1 MGDKTIKPPNEMS
14 FLDHL
19 EELRWHLI
27 RSTLAIV
34 IIGCV
39 AFLMKDFIFDT
50 VIFGPKKMDFPTY
63 RVFCHIATFLGFE
76 SAFCADKLP
85 FTIQSRLMS
94 GQFSAHIWTSIWA
107 GFIVGFPYVL
117 YEVWKFISPGLYEK
131 ERKNSRGFI
140 LVASFLFFL
149 GVLFGYYV
157 VAPLSINFLGTYQVS
172 SEVTNEFDLASYIST
187 IRTSVIACGILFELP
202 IIIYFLT
209 KVGLVTPELMKKYR
223 KIALVIVLILSAVI
237 TPPDV
242 TSQIIVAFPVLILY
256 QVSIGISKRVLKN
269 EAKRERKA
277 AEKAKAEKAKAE
289 KARAAA
295 QAKADKENTDITP
308 K

>member
-1 MGDKTIKPPNEMS
+1 MAKTKDTNQDEMS

-27 RSTLAIV
+27 RSTLAVVIV
-34 IIGCV
+34 GSV
-39 AFLMKDFIFDT
+39 AFLMKGFIFDT
-50 VIFGPKKMDFPTY
+50 LLFGPSKMDFPTY
-63 RVFCHIATFLGFE
+63 RLFCNIATFLGFD

-117 YEVWKFISPGLYEK
+117 YEMWKFISPGLHQK
-131 ERKNSRGFI
+131 ERNNSRGFI
-140 LVASFLFFL
+140 FIASLLFFM

-172 SEVTNEFDLASYIST
+172 ELVLNEFDISSYIGA
-187 IRTSVIACGILFELP
+187 IRSSVIACGLLFELP

-209 KVGLVTPELMKKYR
+209 KIGLVTPEILRKYR
-223 KIALVIVLILSAVI
+223 KIALVAVLILSAVI
-237 TPPDV
+237 TPPDI
-242 TSQIIVAFPVLILY
+242 TSQIVVSLPILALY
-256 QVSIGISKRVLKN
+256 QVSIFISKMVLKK
-269 EAKRERKA
+269 EAKR
-277 AEKAKAEKAKAE
+277 AKKGLKT
-289 KARAAA
+289 K
-295 QAKADKENTDITP
+295 
-308 K
+308 

>member
-1 MGDKTIKPPNEMS
+1 MAMKTRDPNEMS

-34 IIGCV
+34 ILGLV

-50 VIFGPKKMDFPTY
+50 VIFGPKKPDFPTY
-63 RVFCHIATFLGFE
+63 AIFCKLSKMLGFSE
-76 SAFCADKLP
+76 AFCSSEPL
-85 FTIQSRLMS
+85 FRVQSRVMA

-117 YEVWKFISPGLYEK
+117 YEMWKFISPGLHDN

-140 LVASFLFFL
+140 FVASMLFFM

-157 VAPLSINFLGTYQVS
+157 VSPLSINFLGSYTVS
-172 SEVTNEFDLASYIST
+172 EEVFNDIDLSSYIST
-187 IRTSVIACGILFELP
+187 VRASVIACGLIFELP

-209 KVGLVTPELMKKYR
+209 KVGLVTPEILRKYR
-223 KIALVIVLILSAVI
+223 KIALVIVLIISAVI

-242 TSQIIVAFPVLILY
+242 ASQIIVAVPVLILY
-256 QVSIGISKRVLKN
+256 QISIYISKVVLKRD
-269 EAKRERKA
+269 AKK
-277 AEKAKAEKAKAE
+277 EKKYAKP
-289 KARAAA
+289 
-295 QAKADKENTDITP
+295 T
-308 K
+308 